1 MARLFLVLLSL
12 VAAFAGAAHLYAGSS
27 EQVEV
32 VGRYVEAALSPAS
45 RGFPLAS
52 KDDGALSIARTV
64 AKRTSFQFALA
75 DVAARGERPDGALLE
90 QARLSVHALAGA
102 DHPVVVVG
110 TSGGVRGVRAEGE
123 VQVAK
128 DELAQVADALA
139 GGESHGF
146 SLVEGRLHRLL
157 AVPVSTGA
165 LAVALPVDDAFAK
178 GIAETLG
185 VDVTF
190 VQGGKAV
197 ASSLSTM
204 DRAELVV
211 AAGSAGIGS
220 TFGVGSRPAAYGLA
234 EVVEL
239 PLFAPWPGTTRAVAA
254 TLPGASGGTVVY
266 SVPVRKILDPF
277 VEAQKRTLLLAGLTT
292 ALGLFLATIAG
303 GGGRRRDANLRKL
316 ADVTERAAEGDATA
330 QASEALPGDLGRL
343 ARSINRLSQRN
354 RLNHKL
360 EPSAAPPALPTED
373 PIPSFPF
380 GQEEAVAEP
389 EAVEP
394 KFGPA
399 GGVEEEQREEEPTFG
414 FGAFATE
421 PTQRDA
427 ALPFVG
433 GDEPAATHAPPPGF
447 EAGAAPALAA
457 AQQEPAQDPAQ
468 EPGEEP
474 SFGGPSWDLPTRPLP
489 SLSPALAGE
498 ATTRLPQELI
508 DRLARE
514 QAAAQEVAAVAAQA
528 AAVALASPAEEA
540 EQEDPEE
547 AHLREVF
554 ERFLLVRQECGESSA
569 GIQYERFATKLR
581 ANRAQLVE
589 KYRCSTVRFT
599 VYVKEGRAALKA
611 TPVR

>member
-1 MARLFLVLLSL
+1 
-12 VAAFAGAAHLYAGSS
+12 
-27 EQVEV
+27 
-32 VGRYVEAALSPAS
+32 
-45 RGFPLAS
+45 
-52 KDDGALSIARTV
+52 
-64 AKRTSFQFALA
+64 
-75 DVAARGERPDGALLE
+75 
-90 QARLSVHALAGA
+90 
-102 DHPVVVVG
+102 
-110 TSGGVRGVRAEGE
+110 

-211 AAGSAGIGS
+211 AAGSAGTGS

-399 GGVEEEQREEEPTFG
+399 GGVEEEEAAPTFGFGFGHEAGVEEEQREEEPTFG

-427 ALPFVG
+427 ALPF
-433 GDEPAATHAPPPGF
+433 
-447 EAGAAPALAA
+447 EAGAAPALAD

-547 AHLREVF
+547 AHLREVS